1 MVNKIIV
8 NEYDDSYQVAFKSK
22 SRRRRGID
30 VEEYDEEP
38 TKIYK

>member
-1 MVNKIIV
+1 MNIV
-8 NEYDDSYQVAFKSK
+8 SQRIAI
-22 SRRRRGID
+22 SRHRFINY